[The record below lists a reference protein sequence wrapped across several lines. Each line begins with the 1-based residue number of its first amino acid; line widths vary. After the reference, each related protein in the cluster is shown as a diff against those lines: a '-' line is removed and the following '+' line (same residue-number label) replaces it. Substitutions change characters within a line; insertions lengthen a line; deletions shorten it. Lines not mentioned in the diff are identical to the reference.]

1 MLLKDQLKE
10 LENIDYNDAKKVF
23 TMYLNMDRSIPE
35 QQKGERKIHLKNA
48 LKDLADAT
56 KQYIELG
63 CRQNISCRA

>member
-35 QQKGERKIHLKNA
+35 
-48 LKDLADAT
+48 
-56 KQYIELG
+56 
-63 CRQNISCRA
+63 